1 MNESVIPITPGLL
14 ELLVQGNQ
22 GITPF
27 RQEIFILEI
36 TIAGTG
42 FCKEIDTIEDQIVPG
57 KVLPMKRE
65 PHNRFDEFAI
75 SIYCDN
81 IRIGFVPRKMNLVC
95 SRLMD
100 AGKLFFCR
108 VLEKEQIGRWLKITA
123 NIYMVE

>member
-1 MNESVIPITPGLL
+1 MNESIVPITPGLL
-14 ELLVQGNQ
+14 ELLGQGSQ

-36 TIAGTG
+36 TVAGTG
-42 FCKEIDTIEDQIVPG
+42 FCKEIDTVEALIVPG

-65 PHNRFDEFAI
+65 PHNQFDEYAI
-75 SIYCDN
+75 SIYCEEV
-81 IRIGFVPRKMNLVC
+81 RIGFVPRKMNLVC

-108 VLEKEQIGRWLKITA
+108 VLEKERIDRWLKVTA